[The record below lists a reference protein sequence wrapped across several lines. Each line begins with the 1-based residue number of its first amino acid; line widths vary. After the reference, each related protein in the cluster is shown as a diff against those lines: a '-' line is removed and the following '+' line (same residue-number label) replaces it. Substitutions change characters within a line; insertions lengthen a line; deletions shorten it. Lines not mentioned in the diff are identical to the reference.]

1 MEQSKNETNDWPSD
15 AVVALIEWL
24 PNLTKTT
31 MPIALRDFVTG
42 DSNVK
47 QPLDVTSSK
56 ELAALD
62 ENILTQ
68 LVQWSDLIIF
78 DYLTG
83 NYDRVASMQ
92 VIFQNIFEYT
102 FKRIFNMT
110 DFKMTSQVLGK
121 MTDLLTMHNLT
132 FVRHLAI
139 CVVFN

>member
-1 MEQSKNETNDWPSD
+1 MNSPQWNNLKPAKNETDAADWPGD
-15 AVVALIEWL
+15 AIVALIEWL

-31 MPIALRDFVTG
+31 MPVALRDFITPP
-42 DSNVK
+42 DSNPR

-56 ELAALD
+56 ELANLD

-92 VIFQNIFEYT
+92 VLYCIFLC
-102 FKRIFNMT
+102 K
-110 DFKMTSQVLGK
+110 QVFINQKPGG
-121 MTDLLTMHNLT
+121 NL
-132 FVRHLAI
+132 
-139 CVVFN
+139 